1 MNQIEELL
9 AKIEELRKILHS
21 LATEKGI
28 SDPEVLTAS
37 QMLDALLNEY
47 EKLIR
52 KKAEKNIDAN

>member
-9 AKIEELRKILHS
+9 AKIEALRKILHS
-21 LATEKGI
+21 LAAEKGI

>member
-1 MNQIEELL
+1 MNEIEELLKQIEELRRTL
-9 AKIEELRKILHS
+9 NS
-21 LATEKGI
+21 LATEKSL

-52 KKAEKNIDAN
+52 RKKK